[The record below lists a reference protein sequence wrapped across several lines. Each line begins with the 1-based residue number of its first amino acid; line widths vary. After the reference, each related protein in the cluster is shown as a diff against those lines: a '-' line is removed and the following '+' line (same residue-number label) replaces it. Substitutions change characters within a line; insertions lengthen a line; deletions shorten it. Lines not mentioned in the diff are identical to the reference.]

1 MVSNCPWSYCVCEF
15 CHEVCFQTFQY
26 EKEKIIGKNPY
37 PFGPYAIVGRV
48 VTCEICG
55 HQYIGSGCVFCEKT
69 HTHQESVAWTDEII
83 KQQEKKDG
91 VQIIKQESGK
101 TGGRK

>member
-1 MVSNCPWSYCVCEF
+1 MVSSCVRQYRCCELRYS
-15 CHEVCFQTFQY
+15 VSFQAFQPK
-26 EKEKIIGKNPY
+26 KEEIIGKNPY

-69 HTHQESVAWTDEII
+69 HTHQESVDWTDEVI
-83 KQQEKKDG
+83 KQKEKKDD
-91 VQIIKQESGK
+91 VQTISKKLPK
-101 TGGRK
+101 TSRRE